1 MAASL
6 ERRTGAVGFFYWLW
20 DGIDRTIFTAIKF
33 SFPARFVS
41 PFGFLGML
49 TFIVFII
56 LGISGALL
64 MFYYQPILDRAW
76 DSVQFINDEV
86 PFGFHIRNIHYH
98 GSNAMVLLAVLHMY
112 YQFFSGRY
120 KIRNEVLWMTG
131 VILGVVT
138 ILEAFTGYDVIF
150 SERAELAISIAAS
163 LTTSIPVVGPTIRD
177 AALGSGFSDFVLRFY
192 AQHVFLLPVIMLGLM
207 AVHFPRFLVFDVPMV
222 MAILGAILIT
232 GGVFP
237 IDLGHKF
244 EPSVPPGITV
254 PEWYLTGIY
263 AFMRTQYDKYVTG
276 LLWPAIF
283 LVSFVLIPFIDR
295 GRKFSW
301 RDRPIITAFGI
312 TSLAQIMVITYWG
325 FYISPDVS
333 IPLVERLVIDPVFF
347 YSVMILL
354 VPLGFGF
361 TYMMIKLA
369 NEAERKSKLAKDAG
383 PKKVASISLSEK
395 WINWLLVALLAFQ
408 VFLNIAAYNAVLT
421 GMKNVSLLLVGII
434 LLVFAAF
441 FHIYRYGMSQQKNA
455 PPPPLQPMVEDEK
468 PKLAEPETAEEPGK
482 LTEGEENSLSDTG
495 PKEIPAKIPTPKT
508 RADLRAGADPNPRTN
523 PDTNTSSAT
532 DLDKP

>member
-1 MAASL
+1 MAVSL
-6 ERRTGAVGFFYWLW
+6 ERRTGAVAFFYWLW

-56 LGISGALL
+56 LGVSGALL

-76 DSVQFINDEV
+76 DSVQFINDDV

-112 YQFFSGRY
+112 YQYFSGRY

-192 AQHVFLLPVIMLGLM
+192 AQHVFLLPIVMLGLM

-222 MAILGAILIT
+222 MAISGAILIT

-237 IDLGHKF
+237 IDLGFKF
-244 EPSVPPGITV
+244 EPTVPPGVTV

-263 AFMRTQYDKYVTG
+263 AFMRTQYDKFVTG
-276 LLWPAIF
+276 LLWPLIFIIAI
-283 LVSFVLIPFIDR
+283 LLTPFIDR
-295 GRKFSW
+295 YKKFSW
-301 RDRPIITAFGI
+301 RERPIITAFGI
-312 TSLAQIMVITYWG
+312 TSLAQIMVTTYWG
-325 FYISPDVS
+325 FYISPDIS
-333 IPLVERLVIDPVFF
+333 IPLVERLVIDPIFF

-354 VPLGFGF
+354 VPMSFGF

-369 NEAERKSKLAKDAG
+369 NEAERKSKLAKSTG
-383 PKKVASISLSEK
+383 PQKVATINLSEK
-395 WINWLLVALLAFQ
+395 WINWVLVALLAFQ
-408 VFLNIAAYNAVLT
+408 VFLNIAAYNAAIT
-421 GMKNVSLLLVGII
+421 GMNNVSLFFVGII

-441 FHIYRYGMSQQKNA
+441 FHVYRYGMSEEKNA
-455 PPPPLQPMVEDEK
+455 PPPPPVRVEEEK
-468 PKLAEPETAEEPGK
+468 PKLAEPEASTESTKLPEGSVAPEGK
-482 LTEGEENSLSDTG
+482 PE
-495 PKEIPAKIPTPKT
+495 PKELAAEVPTPKT
-508 RADLRAGADPNPRTN
+508 QADLGVSADNNPNVG
-523 PDTNTSSAT
+523 T
-532 DLDKP
+532 DDLEGLKK

>member
-1 MAASL
+1 MAVSL
-6 ERRTGAVGFFYWLW
+6 KRRTGAAAFFYWLW
-20 DGIDRTIFTAIKF
+20 DGLDRSIFTAIKF
-33 SFPARFVS
+33 SFPSRFVS

-112 YQFFSGRY
+112 YQYFSGRY
-120 KIRNEVLWMTG
+120 KIRNEVLWVSG

-163 LTTSIPVVGPTIRD
+163 LTTSIPVAGPLIRD

-192 AQHVFLLPVIMLGLM
+192 AQHVFLLPIVMLGLM

-222 MAILGAILIT
+222 MAIGGAILIT

-237 IDLGHKF
+237 IDLGFKF
-244 EPSVPPGITV
+244 VPTQPPGVTV

-263 AFMRTQYDKYVTG
+263 AFMRTQYDKFVTG
-276 LLWPAIF
+276 LLWPLLFIIA
-283 LVSFVLIPFIDR
+283 LALIPFLDR
-295 GRKFSW
+295 YKKFSW
-301 RDRPIITAFGI
+301 RDRPMITAFGI
-312 TSLAQIMVITYWG
+312 TGLAQIMVTTYWG
-325 FYISPDVS
+325 FYISPDVK
-333 IPLVERLVIDPVFF
+333 IPLVERLVIDPIFF
-347 YSVMILL
+347 YSTMILL
-354 VPLGFGF
+354 VPVGFGF

-369 NEAERKSKLAKDAG
+369 NESERKAKLRKESG
-383 PKKVASISLSEK
+383 PQKVASINLSEK

-408 VFLNIAAYNAVLT
+408 VLLNIAAYNAALT
-421 GMKNVSLLLVGII
+421 GMKNISLFFIGLI
-434 LLVFAAF
+434 LLVFAGF
-441 FHIYRYGMSQQKNA
+441 FHIYRYGLAQAKN
-455 PPPPLQPMVEDEK
+455 PPPPPPTPEEEK
-468 PKLAEPETAEEPGK
+468 PKLQEKESIPETESIPEIA
-482 LTEGEENSLSDTG
+482 GELEDK
-495 PKEIPAKIPTPKT
+495 KEISPEIKT
-508 RADLRAGADPNPRTN
+508 KK
-523 PDTNTSSAT
+523 SSS
-532 DLDKP
+532 

>member
-1 MAASL
+1 MAVSL
-6 ERRTGAVGFFYWLW
+6 SRKTGVTAFFYWLW
-20 DGIDRTIFTAIKF
+20 DGVDRSIFTAIKF

-49 TFIVFII
+49 TFVVFVI

-112 YQFFSGRY
+112 YQYFSGRY
-120 KIRNEVLWMTG
+120 KIRNEVLWVTG

-163 LTTSIPVVGPTIRD
+163 LTTSIPVVGPVMRD
-177 AALGSGFSDFVLRFY
+177 AMLGSGFSDFVLRFY
-192 AQHVFLLPVIMLGLM
+192 AQHVFLLPIVMLGLM

-222 MAILGAILIT
+222 MAIGGAVLIT

-237 IDLGHKF
+237 IDMGFKF
-244 EPSVPPGITV
+244 EPTVPPGVTV

-263 AFMRTQYDKYVTG
+263 AFMRTQYDKFVTG
-276 LLWPAIF
+276 LLWPLMFIIA
-283 LVSFVLIPFIDR
+283 LALIPFLDR
-295 GRKFSW
+295 YKKFSW
-301 RDRPIITAFGI
+301 KDRPMVTAFGI
-312 TSLAQIMVITYWG
+312 TGLAQIMVTTYWG

-333 IPLVERLVIDPVFF
+333 VPLVERLVIDPIFF
-347 YSVMILL
+347 YSTMILL

-369 NEAERKSKLAKDAG
+369 NESERKAKLHKENA
-383 PKKVASISLSEK
+383 PQKVATINLSEK
-395 WINWLLVALLAFQ
+395 WINWVLVALLAFQ
-408 VFLNIAAYNAVLT
+408 VLLNIAAYNAALT
-421 GMKNVSLLLVGII
+421 GMKNISLFFIGII
-434 LLVFAAF
+434 LIVFAGF
-441 FHIYRYGMSQQKNA
+441 FHVYRYGLAQAKN
-455 PPPPLQPMVEDEK
+455 PPPPPPVQEPEEK
-468 PKLAEPETAEEPGK
+468 PKLQEQQPVPDSSKLPEGSDK
-482 LTEGEENSLSDTG
+482 TEAKKELSPEIQN
-495 PKEIPAKIPTPKT
+495 PKVQ
-508 RADLRAGADPNPRTN
+508 ADLSIDVNRETN
-523 PDTNTSSAT
+523 IGSS
-532 DLDKP
+532 DLSKP

>member
-1 MAASL
+1 MAVSL
-6 ERRTGAVGFFYWLW
+6 SRRTGAAAFFYWIW
-20 DGIDRTIFTAIKF
+20 DGLDRTIFTAIKF

-49 TFIVFII
+49 TFIVFVI

-98 GSNAMVLLAVLHMY
+98 GSNAMVLMAVLHMY
-112 YQFFSGRY
+112 YQYFSGRY
-120 KIRNEVLWMTG
+120 KIRNEVLWVTG

-163 LTTSIPVVGPTIRD
+163 LTTSIPIAGPVIRD

-192 AQHVFLLPVIMLGLM
+192 AQHVFLLPIVMLGLM

-222 MAILGAILIT
+222 MAIAGAILIT

-237 IDLGHKF
+237 IDLGFKF
-244 EPSVPPGITV
+244 EPTVPPGVTV

-263 AFMRTQYDKYVTG
+263 AFMRTQYVKFVTG
-276 LLWPAIF
+276 LLWPLIF
-283 LVSFVLIPFIDR
+283 IIALALIPFLDR
-295 GRKFSW
+295 YKKFSW
-301 RDRPIITAFGI
+301 RDRPMITAFGI
-312 TSLAQIMVITYWG
+312 TGLAQIMVTTYWG

-333 IPLVERLVIDPVFF
+333 IPLVERLVIDPIFF

-354 VPLGFGF
+354 VPMGFGF

-369 NEAERKSKLAKDAG
+369 NESERKAKLHKENA
-383 PKKVASISLSEK
+383 PQKVATINLTEK
-395 WINWLLVALLAFQ
+395 WINWLLIALLAFQ
-408 VFLNIAAYNAVLT
+408 VLLNIAAYNAALT
-421 GMKNVSLLLVGII
+421 GMKNVSLFFVGLI
-434 LLVFAAF
+434 LLVFAGF
-441 FHIYRYGMSQQKNA
+441 FHIYRYGMAKAND
-455 PPPPLQPMVEDEK
+455 PPPPPPAPEPEEK
-468 PKLAEPETAEEPGK
+468 PKLAEKENVPETSKLPEGSEKSEEKKELAPEIQTTKASADAGK
-482 LTEGEENSLSDTG
+482 DSGVS
-495 PKEIPAKIPTPKT
+495 A
-508 RADLRAGADPNPRTN
+508 ADP
-523 PDTNTSSAT
+523 S
-532 DLDKP
+532 KK

>member
-1 MAASL
+1 MAVSL
-6 ERRTGAVGFFYWLW
+6 SRRTGVTAFFYWLW
-20 DGIDRTIFTAIKF
+20 DGLDRSIFTAIKF

-49 TFIVFII
+49 TFVVFVI

-112 YQFFSGRY
+112 YQYFSGRY
-120 KIRNEVLWMTG
+120 KIRNEVLWVSG

-163 LTTSIPVVGPTIRD
+163 LTTSIPVAGPVMRD
-177 AALGSGFSDFVLRFY
+177 AMLGSGFSDFVLRFY
-192 AQHVFLLPVIMLGLM
+192 AQHVFLLPIVMLGLM

-222 MAILGAILIT
+222 MAIGGAVLIT

-237 IDLGHKF
+237 IDMGFKF
-244 EPSVPPGITV
+244 EPTVPPGVTV

-263 AFMRTQYDKYVTG
+263 AFMRTQYDKFVTG
-276 LLWPAIF
+276 LLWPLMFIIA
-283 LVSFVLIPFIDR
+283 LALIPFLDR
-295 GRKFSW
+295 YKKFSW
-301 RDRPIITAFGI
+301 RDRPMITAFGI
-312 TSLAQIMVITYWG
+312 TGLAQIMVTTYWG

-333 IPLVERLVIDPVFF
+333 VPLVERLVIDPIFF

-369 NEAERKSKLAKDAG
+369 NESERKAKLHKENA
-383 PKKVASISLSEK
+383 PQKVATINLSEK
-395 WINWLLVALLAFQ
+395 WINWVLVALLAFQ
-408 VFLNIAAYNAVLT
+408 VLLNIAAYNAALT
-421 GMKNVSLLLVGII
+421 GMKNISLFFIGII
-434 LLVFAAF
+434 LIVFAGF
-441 FHIYRYGMSQQKNA
+441 FHVYRYGLAQAKN
-455 PPPPLQPMVEDEK
+455 PPPPPPVQEPEEK
-468 PKLAEPETAEEPGK
+468 PKLQEQQPVPDSSKLPEGSDKTDSKKE
-482 LTEGEENSLSDTG
+482 LSQ
-495 PKEIPAKIPTPKT
+495 EIQTPKVQ
-508 RADLRAGADPNPRTN
+508 ADLGFDVNRETN
-523 PDTNTSSAT
+523 IGSS
-532 DLDKP
+532 DLSKP